1 MKSTVEKVRS
11 GDRKRELLTALLSAL
26 VIAASGGCGKA
37 DGSAPGPAADGG
49 ALAVRVT
56 RPLRQEVVRRVVLP
70 ATVRADLE
78 VTLYAKVTGYL
89 KEITKDRGDK
99 VKAGERVALLE
110 IPEMVSEIAHAK
122 ASYELED
129 ATLRRLEAIRKV
141 EKTAVTDQDLD
152 LARAKRDMAKATL
165 KKLETLHES
174 TEIRAP
180 FAGTVTERF
189 VDPGAFIQQGKI
201 VSIVD
206 TSKVRVL
213 VDVPESEV
221 RFAAVGTE
229 AEVQFDALPG
239 KKYKAAISR
248 SADSLD
254 PVMRTMRVE
263 VDVKNEDASVYPG
276 MFARVAFGV
285 DRRAQALVIP
295 SAAVTFQQDKAIVWV
310 EVGGLAKKIPVLLGV
325 DSGQY
330 YEVLKGLSGEE
341 SVILPEGK
349 ALLDGTPVHPEA
361 ASERGA
367 NSPTEHAQTAPSRT
381 AERDPR

>member
-1 MKSTVEKVRS
+1 MSAMMSRVQARDGTPTWS
-11 GDRKRELLTALLSAL
+11 AAILLALAVALS
-26 VIAASGGCGKA
+26 SGCGKA
-37 DGSAPGPAADGG
+37 DGSSPGPSDASAVS
-49 ALAVRVT
+49 VRVT
-56 RPLRQEVVRRVVLP
+56 KPIRQEVVRRVVLP

-110 IPEMVSEIAHAK
+110 IPEMISEIAHAK

-152 LARAKRDMAKATL
+152 LARAKTDMAKASL
-165 KKLETLHES
+165 KKLETLHEY

-201 VSIVD
+201 VSMVD
-206 TSKVRVL
+206 TSKVRVI

-229 AEVQFDALPG
+229 TDVQFDALPG

-248 SADSLD
+248 AAGSLD
-254 PVMRTMRVE
+254 PVMRTMRIE
-263 VDVKNEDASVYPG
+263 VDVKNDDSAIYPG
-276 MFARVAFGV
+276 MFARASFGI
-285 DRRAQALVIP
+285 DRHAQALVIP
-295 SAAVTFQQDKAIVWV
+295 SAAVTFQQDKAVVYV
-310 EVGGLAKKIPVLLGV
+310 EVGGLAKKTLITLGV
-325 DSGQY
+325 EDGRY
-330 YEVLKGLSGEE
+330 YEVLKGLSGGE
-341 SVILPEGK
+341 SIILPEGK
-349 ALLDGTPVHPEA
+349 TLSDGLPVRPGAAPEPKPKEA
-361 ASERGA
+361 M
-367 NSPTEHAQTAPSRT
+367 EHAQTTPLRT
-381 AERDPR
+381 AEGDPK

>member
-1 MKSTVEKVRS
+1 MTSTVARIRDVGR
-11 GDRKRELLTALLSAL
+11 GRLWPAAALLALVVAGAVGCERADGSPRQPSDASAL
-26 VIAASGGCGKA
+26 V
-37 DGSAPGPAADGG
+37 
-49 ALAVRVT
+49 VRVT
-56 RPLRQEVVRRVVLP
+56 KPVRQEVVRRVVLP

-99 VKAGERVALLE
+99 VKSGELVALLE
-110 IPEMVSEIAHAK
+110 IPEMISEIAHAK
-122 ASYELED
+122 ASFELED

-152 LARAKRDMAKATL
+152 LARAKRDMAKASL
-165 KKLETLHES
+165 KKLETLHDY

-239 KKYKAAISR
+239 RKYKAAISR
-248 SADSLD
+248 TADSLD
-254 PVMRTMRVE
+254 PIMRTMRIE
-263 VDVKNEDASVYPG
+263 VDVKNDGAAIYPG
-276 MFARVAFGV
+276 MFARAAFGV
-285 DRRAQALVIP
+285 DRHAQALVIP
-295 SAAVTFQQDKAIVWV
+295 SSAVTFQQDKASVYV
-310 EVGGLAKKIPVLLGV
+310 EVGGLAKKIPVTIGTEQ
-325 DSGQY
+325 GAC
-330 YEVLKGLSGEE
+330 YEVLKGLSGGET
-341 SVILPEGK
+341 VILPEGK
-349 ALLDGTPVHPEA
+349 AISDGMPVRPEA
-361 ASERGA
+361 SSEQPGEHA
-367 NSPTEHAQTAPSRT
+367 TEHAQTTPTRT
-381 AERDPR
+381 AEGDPK

>member
-1 MKSTVEKVRS
+1 MKSTVEKARR
-11 GDRKRELLTALLSAL
+11 GGRRRGWLPALLLAL
-26 VIAASGGCGKA
+26 AAAPAGGCDKA
-37 DGSAPGPAADGG
+37 DGSSPGPTVSA
-49 ALAVRVT
+49 ALAVHVIK
-56 RPLRQEVVRRVVLP
+56 PLRQEVVRRVVLP

-89 KEITKDRGDK
+89 KEINKDRGDK
-99 VKAGERVALLE
+99 VKAGELVALLE
-110 IPEMVSEIAHAK
+110 IPEMISEIAHAK

-152 LARAKRDMAKATL
+152 LARAKRDMAKASL
-165 KKLETLHES
+165 KKLETLHEY

-229 AEVQFDALPG
+229 TEVEFDALPG
-239 KKYKAAISR
+239 RKYSAAISR
-248 SADSLD
+248 CADSLD

-263 VDVKNEDASVYPG
+263 VDVKNAGAAIYPG
-276 MFARVAFGV
+276 MFARAAFGV
-285 DRRAQALVIP
+285 DRHPQALVIP
-295 SAAVTFQQDKAIVWV
+295 TSAVTFQQDKASVYV
-310 EVGGLAKKIPVLLGV
+310 DVGGRAKKTPVTLGTEV
-325 DSGQY
+325 SAG
-330 YEVLKGLSGEE
+330 YEVLKGLSGGE

-349 ALLDGTPVHPEA
+349 AIADGMPVHPEA
-361 ASERGA
+361 SSEG
-367 NSPTEHAQTAPSRT
+367 SGEHGSEHAQTPPTRT
-381 AERDPR
+381 AEGDPK